1 MNIAIPNV
9 PQQKKTFC
17 KCKKKTKK
25 KPAIDIL
32 SRIFLYPM
40 NEAIV
45 QKLYTLIVKCL
56 YSEFAFFILDVQWV
70 CSVVGYMNGVIIRS
84 WNPLTPDGEVVT

>member
-17 KCKKKTKK
+17 KCKKKQKK
-25 KPAIDIL
+25 KTAIDIL

-45 QKLYTLIVKCL
+45 
-56 YSEFAFFILDVQWV
+56 
-70 CSVVGYMNGVIIRS
+70 
-84 WNPLTPDGEVVT
+84 